1 MAIQTS
7 TSKFIEDFHLKSF
20 FDKSYKTPFWFQEKG
35 FKETMSPHKRSRRS
49 FLKSAAG
56 ASAIGISASTVLS
69 AFSLT
74 AKDKNTLVALTKTD
88 PWLTLDATLMHLL
101 PESLSPTSNG
111 PSAKDINALAYL
123 HQVMTVQPTSAD
135 EKEFILKGVGW
146 LNGFAKSEQGKPFVQ
161 LSFAEKESTLRGI
174 SNSRAGENWLT
185 TLLAYLF
192 EAMLAPPAYGGN
204 PNGVG
209 WQWLDHQA
217 GFPLPE
223 VGQRYFELP
232 PRGKTKNEIAIR
244 EINTDLTQIKHGS
257 NSPTSILSVKR
268 ISKA

>member
-1 MAIQTS
+1 M
-7 TSKFIEDFHLKSF
+7 KSF
-20 FDKSYKTPFWFQEKG
+20 FDKNYQTPIWFKAKVK
-35 FKETMSPHKRSRRS
+35 KEDNATKLSRRS

-56 ASAIGISASTVLS
+56 ASAIGISSGMALP

-74 AKDKNTLVALTKTD
+74 LEDKNTLNELIKTD
-88 PWLTLDATLMHLL
+88 PWLTLDATLAHLL
-101 PESLSPTSNG
+101 PESISSIKSG

-123 HQVMTVQPTSAD
+123 HQVMTVQPTSED

-146 LNGFAKSEQGKPFVQ
+146 LNGFAQSQRGKAFVD
-161 LSFAEKESTLRGI
+161 LSFDEKEFMLRGI

-204 PNGVG
+204 PNGIG

-217 GFPLPE
+217 GFPLPNK
-223 VGQRYFELP
+223 GQRYFELP
-232 PRGKTKNEIAIR
+232 PRARVKNEITIR
-244 EINTDLTQIKHGS
+244 EIHSEKNDQNFVNA
-257 NSPTSILSVKR
+257 NSPSISILSIKNQSVKKSSVKR
-268 ISKA
+268 TSKA